1 MERIDAWLGM
11 IGAWGYGLL
20 GGAGFIEYVFPFFP
34 GDVVLVTGGAWVERE
49 NRSVLLLF
57 ASLMLASWLG
67 LAVVW
72 RVGRALASRIDS
84 LPPDKKVL
92 GVSVAQLKK
101 IETRMRERSTWLL
114 IGNRF
119 MPGLRTVILLS
130 AGAANV
136 PLPKV
141 LLFGGISAAAFNA
154 LLIVVGITI
163 GDNAEALATFFSRFR
178 TATFALVGVVV
189 VVFIARWV
197 WRRRRA

>member
-1 MERIDAWLGM
+1 MERIDAWLGL

-20 GGAGFIEYVFPFFP
+20 GGVGFLEYVFPFFP

-49 NRSVLLLF
+49 DRSILLLF
-57 ASLMLASWLG
+57 MSLMLGSWLG

-84 LPPDKKVL
+84 LPPGKKVL
-92 GVSVAQLKK
+92 GVEVAQLRK
-101 IETRMRERSTWLL
+101 IEARMRARSTWLL

-119 MPGLRTVILLS
+119 MPGLRTVVLLS
-130 AGAANV
+130 SGAANV

-141 LLFGGISAAAFNA
+141 LLYGGISAAAFNA
-154 LLIVVGITI
+154 LLIFVGITI

-178 TATFALVGVVV
+178 TASFSLVGVVV
-189 VVFIARWV
+189 AVFIARWV

>member
-20 GGAGFIEYVFPFFP
+20 GGAGFLEYIFPFFP

-49 NRSVLLLF
+49 DRSIALLF
-57 ASLMLASWLG
+57 CALMLASWAG

-72 RVGRALASRIDS
+72 RVGRALASRLDES
-84 LPPDKKVL
+84 PPDKKVL
-92 GVSVAQLKK
+92 GVPVAQLKK
-101 IETRMRERSTWLL
+101 IEARMRERSTWLL

-119 MPGLRTVILLS
+119 MPGLRSVILLS

-141 LLFGGISAAAFNA
+141 LLFGGLSAAAFNA
-154 LLIVVGITI
+154 LLIFVGITI
-163 GDNAEALATFFSRFR
+163 GDNAEKLATFFSRFR
-178 TATFALVGVVV
+178 TATFALVGVVI